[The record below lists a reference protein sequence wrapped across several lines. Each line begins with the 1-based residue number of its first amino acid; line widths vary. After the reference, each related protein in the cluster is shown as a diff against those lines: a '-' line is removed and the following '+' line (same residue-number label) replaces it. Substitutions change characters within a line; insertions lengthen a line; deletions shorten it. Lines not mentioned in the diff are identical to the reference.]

1 MLIDAENVSRVF
13 KTWARVGEKWA
24 QGTREGNDRA
34 LHVLVC
40 LLVLYLSRDR
50 LTHLQVLIP
59 FLDAEPDR
67 LPSSVGGT

>member
-24 QGTREGNDRA
+24 QGTREGNDHA
-34 LHVLVC
+34 LHVLMC
-40 LLVLYLSRDR
+40 LLVLSLSRGG
-50 LTHLQVLIP
+50 LTRLQVLIP
-59 FLDAEPDR
+59 FLDAEPDL